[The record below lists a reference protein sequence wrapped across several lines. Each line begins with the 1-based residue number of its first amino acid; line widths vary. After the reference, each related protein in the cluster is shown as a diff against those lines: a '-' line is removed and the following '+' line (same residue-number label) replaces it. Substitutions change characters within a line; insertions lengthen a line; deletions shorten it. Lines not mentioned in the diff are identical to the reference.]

1 MKFQGALVKEQDV
14 TFAIVVV
21 KKMVLDNR
29 SEAENTIRSFQ
40 PIFPRTPI
48 VLMAQDSRG
57 VPTYLGRPDLVKFLA
72 NISLTA
78 IPWRDYTVT

>member
-1 MKFQGALVKEQDV
+1 MKFQGALVKEQGV

-21 KKMVLDNR
+21 KKMVLDIR
-29 SEAENTIRSFQ
+29 SEAEETIRSFQ
-40 PIFPRTPI
+40 PVFPGTPI

-72 NISLTA
+72 NISIAA
-78 IPWRDYTVT
+78 IPWRDYTIS